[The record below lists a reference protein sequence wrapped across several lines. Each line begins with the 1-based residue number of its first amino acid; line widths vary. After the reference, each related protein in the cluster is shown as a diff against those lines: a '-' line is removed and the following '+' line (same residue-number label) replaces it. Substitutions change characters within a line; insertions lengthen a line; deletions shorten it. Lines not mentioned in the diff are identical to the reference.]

1 MYLISE
7 KIINIKEVHAFEKF
21 LVKRFNLSGATIK
34 IRYEFEPEI
43 DVQNEWDNIVDYLSY
58 RYPMT
63 KAILRNSEVQ
73 IDSSVINVNLH
84 MTGKDFLTARGMNK
98 VFENTLENIY
108 GQKYKINFAE
118 SISAEEEQKYKE
130 FTKSL
135 EDTALTEFAKKMEEH
150 KLEKEKK
157 KAEKMSKKLEV
168 PYIYFAKKPFKFGFN
183 RAKKIVQENS
193 ENIAV
198 IGDQILTDVLGANRS
213 HMYSILVEP
222 LAEKDIFV
230 TRFNRLIERQ
240 ILKKYKQK

>member
-1 MYLISE
+1 MSEEKALKKIGTIFDDFKCNTNILSAKIEKVNLYKKTNCFEVYLISE

-135 EDTALTEFAKKMEEH
+135 EDTALTEFEKKME
-150 KLEKEKK
+150 KKK
-157 KAEKMSKKLEV
+157 KAIIMQMISK
-168 PYIYFAKKPFKFGFN
+168 
-183 RAKKIVQENS
+183 
-193 ENIAV
+193 
-198 IGDQILTDVLGANRS
+198 
-213 HMYSILVEP
+213 
-222 LAEKDIFV
+222 
-230 TRFNRLIERQ
+230 
-240 ILKKYKQK
+240 

>member
-1 MYLISE
+1 MSEEKALKKIGTIFDDFKCNTNILSAKIEKVNLYKKTNCFEVYLISE

-21 LVKRFNLSGATIK
+21 LVKRFNLSSATIK

-108 GQKYKINFAE
+108 GQKYKLCRVNFCRR
-118 SISAEEEQKYKE
+118 
-130 FTKSL
+130 
-135 EDTALTEFAKKMEEH
+135 
-150 KLEKEKK
+150 
-157 KAEKMSKKLEV
+157 
-168 PYIYFAKKPFKFGFN
+168 
-183 RAKKIVQENS
+183 RAKI
-193 ENIAV
+193 
-198 IGDQILTDVLGANRS
+198 
-213 HMYSILVEP
+213 
-222 LAEKDIFV
+222 
-230 TRFNRLIERQ
+230 
-240 ILKKYKQK
+240 